1 MLILSGIWAE
11 LREDKTAEIL
21 VAAAALLAITRALA
35 ILHRERLRSALILL
49 GLHVVLVPIAGAFR
63 VSGSSLYRETRLAA
77 LVLATLAFIGLLATL
92 LFAVALPR
100 VRVTVPRIVQDVLVA
115 GASVVAVFMLASH
128 AGLNLSGLIATS
140 AVLTAIIGLAFQD
153 TLGNVVGG
161 LAIQIDDSVRLG
173 DWIKVRDVVG
183 RVTEIRWRY
192 TAIETRS
199 WETIILP
206 NSMLVKEQVMVLGRR
221 QGQPAFLRRSISFN
235 VDFRYPPSDVVSV
248 TEQALR
254 GAPIESVAEI
264 PPPECVLK
272 SLDESYARYT
282 VRYWL
287 TNIAT
292 DDPVDSV
299 IRTRIYF
306 ALRRAGI

>member
-77 LVLATLAFIGLLATL
+77 LVLATLAFIGLLAT
-92 LFAVALPR
+92 
-100 VRVTVPRIVQDVLVA
+100 VPRIVQDVLVA
-115 GASVVAVFMLASH
+115 GSSVVAVFMLASH

-264 PPPECVLK
+264 PPPECVLM

-292 DDPVDSV
+292 DGFSSP
-299 IRTRIYF
+299 RTR
-306 ALRRAGI
+306 ASASRRSPRPRSSEGSARSVR